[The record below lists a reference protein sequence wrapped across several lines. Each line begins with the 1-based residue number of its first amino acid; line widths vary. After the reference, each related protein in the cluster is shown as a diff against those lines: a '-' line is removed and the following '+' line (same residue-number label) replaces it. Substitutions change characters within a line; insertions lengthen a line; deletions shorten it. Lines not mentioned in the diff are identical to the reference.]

1 MHVCVNIWVSSFLFV
16 FHDLLPHWQSF
27 SLCFFPFI
35 FKSFFFMNHQFG
47 FWVVL
52 SKAFWHSDTIA
63 SLATVFVML
72 PLSHRRSSLSGKK
85 KQKNIL
91 LSQIF
96 HFLRKLV
103 PSWCLFPEMGRK
115 GETIREGIQNLLSEH
130 LLYYPTETGEKTDKS
145 CSLGAWHGETK
156 LKPKQNHAKPSK
168 LVKIHI

>member
-52 SKAFWHSDTIA
+52 SKAFWHSDTIT

-85 KQKNIL
+85 NKKTFFSVKFFISFENWCRAGV
-91 LSQIF
+91 S
-96 HFLRKLV
+96 FLKWGERVKPFVKAFRIYWVNTCCITQQKLV
-103 PSWCLFPEMGRK
+103 R
-115 GETIREGIQNLLSEH
+115 RQ
-130 LLYYPTETGEKTDKS
+130 
-145 CSLGAWHGETK
+145 TK
-156 LKPKQNHAKPSK
+156 AA
-168 LVKIHI
+168 V